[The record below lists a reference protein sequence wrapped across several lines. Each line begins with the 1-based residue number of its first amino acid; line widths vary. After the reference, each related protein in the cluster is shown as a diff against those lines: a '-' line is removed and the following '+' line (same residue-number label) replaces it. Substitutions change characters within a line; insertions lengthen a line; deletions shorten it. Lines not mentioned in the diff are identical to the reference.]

1 MVNEEISW
9 TASLCRDEDDKC
21 IISKLNIYRQN
32 SRKGRGR
39 TAAQSMTLRNG
50 QSRVADAPLTQP
62 LGATMQ
68 LCLLLMVQFSPLPSL
83 QALTPESLHLSLT
96 SQTGAISPRTETIWP
111 LEVKH
116 TCGWAA
122 SFLEG
127 VEGLNHICLWVR
139 CCENSCPTRGQ
150 TGAPKGL
157 VQSWSLWYSASIW

>member
-9 TASLCRDEDDKC
+9 TASLCSDEDDKC

-39 TAAQSMTLRNG
+39 TAAQSTTRRNG
-50 QSRVADAPLTQP
+50 QSRVADGPLTQP
-62 LGATMQ
+62 LGATTQ

-122 SFLEG
+122 SFIEG

-139 CCENSCPTRGQ
+139 CCETSCRTRGQ

-157 VQSWSLWYSASIW
+157 VQSWSL